1 MPNIIKFPL
10 YGSGPTLIEPKYT
23 FVNVSDL
30 FKLDVAIISKGD
42 GEFDYGFDFI
52 YKKSGNNTNN
62 NYIASR
68 LMYKDVE
75 EGSGETNMS
84 VELDRLNALIKRS
97 SSAPNSQPLFELLP
111 TVKSIMPNKAYIHHV
126 DSQIGYIWTPP
137 A

>member
-10 YGSGPTLIEPKYT
+10 YGSGPTLSEHRYT

-30 FKLDVAIISKGD
+30 FKMGVAMISKGG

-52 YKKSGNNTNN
+52 YKKSGNNSNN

-68 LMYKDVE
+68 LMYVGVE
-75 EGSGETNMS
+75 TGTGETDMTL
-84 VELDRLNALIKRS
+84 ELNRLKALIKRS

-111 TVKSIMPNKAYIHHV
+111 TVRSTELNKGYIHHV
-126 DSQIGYIWTPP
+126 DKQIGYIWTPP
-137 A
+137 Q